1 MYNTSMKPYN
11 KLFRWIPAIL
21 IGLFIFTQSGLNG
34 SESTAIS
41 LPIVEW
47 IMNFFSF
54 IDKDIL
60 HHLVRKAAHFS
71 EYFLFGGSI
80 LYAMDKDFT
89 VARFALFC
97 VLVPICDET
106 IQHFTPGR
114 AAQMTDC
121 LLDASG
127 MICAAFIGIWLKK
140 HIGRYII

>member
-11 KLFRWIPAIL
+11 KLFRWIPAML

-34 SESTAIS
+34 SESTSLS

-54 IDKDIL
+54 IEKDTL
-60 HHLVRKAAHFS
+60 HYFVRKAAHFS

-89 VARFALFC
+89 AARFALFC

-106 IQHFTPGR
+106 IQYFTPGR
-114 AAQMTDC
+114 AAQMADC

-140 HIGRYII
+140 HIRRYII

>member
-11 KLFRWIPAIL
+11 QLFRWIPAIL
-21 IGLFIFTQSGLNG
+21 IVLFIFTQSGLDS

-54 IDKDIL
+54 IDKDTL
-60 HHLVRKAAHFS
+60 HYFVRKAAHFS

-80 LYAMDKDFT
+80 LYAMDEDFT

-97 VLVPICDET
+97 VLVPVCDET
-106 IQHFTPGR
+106 IQYFTPGR
-114 AAQMTDC
+114 AAQLTDC

-127 MICAAFIGIWLKK
+127 MICAAFIGIWPKK
-140 HIGRYII
+140 HFRRYII